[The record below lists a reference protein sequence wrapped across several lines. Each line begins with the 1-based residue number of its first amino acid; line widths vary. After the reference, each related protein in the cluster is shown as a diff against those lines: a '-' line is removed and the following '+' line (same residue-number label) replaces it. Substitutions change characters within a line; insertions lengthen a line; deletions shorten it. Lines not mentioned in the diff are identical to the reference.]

1 MKIGNRHLTGG
12 KATLLIL
19 FLSALAVA
27 VFRMSTSLAA
37 VTNLN
42 DNTPWGLWK
51 AWDVIIIVPLGAS
64 GFTMAFV
71 RYFLK
76 AERYEFIMRRSVI
89 WAAIAYLS
97 MSIRLFFDIGLPWR
111 LPYPIVFWG
120 NIHSA
125 LFEVAWCVALYIIV
139 LLFENLPR
147 LMEQSGKALWL
158 KLERSLHIILPVF
171 VLAGIL
177 LSTMH
182 QSSLGTLYMIVG
194 ERIDP
199 LWYHPWLN
207 YIFLLTSIAAGFS
220 VAILIEA
227 ASNRLYKTKFETG
240 LLARLG
246 VAVNVVLLI
255 TLAWRI
261 EALAAESA
269 LKQIFI
275 ARIETFL
282 WWLEIL
288 AGYAVPIVILSSRKW
303 RNSRRGLVWAAGA
316 TVFGMVL
323 LRLNVV
329 FTGMNADMHVHYFP
343 SWTEWLFSIGFTA
356 GTLLAWT
363 WFAETLPG
371 ILGRDAKLGVDA
383 TNLPEAGSIKPKR
396 MRLFSPGHSRG

>member
-147 LMEQSGKALWL
+147 LMEQSGKAVWL
-158 KLERSLHIILPVF
+158 K
-171 VLAGIL
+171 
-177 LSTMH
+177 
-182 QSSLGTLYMIVG
+182 
-194 ERIDP
+194 
-199 LWYHPWLN
+199 
-207 YIFLLTSIAAGFS
+207 
-220 VAILIEA
+220 
-227 ASNRLYKTKFETG
+227 YK
-240 LLARLG
+240 
-246 VAVNVVLLI
+246 
-255 TLAWRI
+255 
-261 EALAAESA
+261 S
-269 LKQIFI
+269 
-275 ARIETFL
+275 
-282 WWLEIL
+282 
-288 AGYAVPIVILSSRKW
+288 
-303 RNSRRGLVWAAGA
+303 
-316 TVFGMVL
+316 
-323 LRLNVV
+323 
-329 FTGMNADMHVHYFP
+329 
-343 SWTEWLFSIGFTA
+343 
-356 GTLLAWT
+356 
-363 WFAETLPG
+363 FAE
-371 ILGRDAKLGVDA
+371 
-383 TNLPEAGSIKPKR
+383 
-396 MRLFSPGHSRG
+396 GHYGG

>member
-1 MKIGNRHLTGG
+1 MKHGNRQLTRGRSI
-12 KATLLIL
+12 LWIL

-27 VFRMSTSLAA
+27 LVRLFTSLAT

-42 DNTPWGLWK
+42 DETPWGLWK

-64 GFTMAFV
+64 GFTLAFV

-76 AERYEFIMRRSVI
+76 AEKYEFIMRRSVV

-147 LMEQSGKALWL
+147 LMEQSGKAVLHR
-158 KLERSLHIILPVF
+158 LERSLHVFLPLF

-207 YIFLLTSIAAGFS
+207 YIFLLTAIAAGLS

-227 ASNRLYKTKFETG
+227 ASNRLYRTEFQTH
-240 LLARLG
+240 LLAKLG
-246 VAVNVVLLI
+246 AAADVVLAIALI
-255 TLAWRI
+255 WRI
-261 EALAAESA
+261 EALMAEGT
-269 LKQIFI
+269 LRQIFVL
-275 ARIETFL
+275 RYETFL

-288 AGYAVPIVILSSRKW
+288 AGYVIPILILSKRAW
-303 RNSRRGLVWAAGA
+303 RNRRRGLVWASAA
-316 TVFGMVL
+316 TVFGVVL

-329 FTGMNADMHVHYFP
+329 FTGMNADMKVHYFP

-356 GTLLAWT
+356 GTLVAWAWLA
-363 WFAETLPG
+363 ERLPG
-371 ILGRDAKLGVDA
+371 ILGRS
-383 TNLPEAGSIKPKR
+383 SI
-396 MRLFSPGHSRG
+396 SPGTPRADNQNTLSGEISANQDCLDLGR